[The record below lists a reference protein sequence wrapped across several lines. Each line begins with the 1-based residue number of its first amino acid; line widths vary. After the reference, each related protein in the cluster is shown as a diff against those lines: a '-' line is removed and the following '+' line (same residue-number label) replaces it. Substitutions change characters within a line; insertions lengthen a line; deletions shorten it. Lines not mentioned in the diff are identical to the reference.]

1 MTSNFSPQNSLCK
14 KKKITVFLSIYRLY
28 HPNWQQV
35 KLLNIYQRDIFNLCD
50 SNIERWSIWSPR
62 VCCHLICHLVTIF
75 LLSPCLLICPRIQ
88 STASVSQGNS
98 GVLPKT
104 HVTPIGHRTIYVFLC
119 HTGAHRTQIHIYHKT
134 FLFEVC
140 EGSQA

>member
-50 SNIERWSIWSPR
+50 SNIER
-62 VCCHLICHLVTIF
+62 
-75 LLSPCLLICPRIQ
+75 
-88 STASVSQGNS
+88 
-98 GVLPKT
+98 
-104 HVTPIGHRTIYVFLC
+104 
-119 HTGAHRTQIHIYHKT
+119 
-134 FLFEVC
+134 
-140 EGSQA
+140 